1 MGNYWLISVPSAG
14 STKQEKLNLVKAA
27 LAEHGAAPLADVAP
41 FVIPD
46 LKVGT
51 LDSLVLLSDD
61 LAKVD
66 TVAEASVNKLIDTM
80 KMLLNNDTN
89 QVQSTL
95 VVHDKSPDAY
105 VKAFS
110 WNTMKYRVDK
120 PLRETVEAI
129 QQEVSHVDTMMK
141 TRLSTYNQCKANL
154 IALDRKMMGNLAVR
168 SLVDVVKKEHFVLD
182 SEYLTTLLIAVPRC
196 EAGDGSYNN
205 TFSLITA
212 PSRHFLSSTRLS
224 FSQVPVPDFVPDL
237 PRIVPIP
244 PMTLHTCFPFR
255 VLREHKFNEK
265 DLENSRKQ
273 RADLMAMEKEQ
284 WSQLL
289 RLTKTN
295 FGEIFSCW
303 LHIKAIRIFVESV
316 LRHGL
321 PPDFMSAVIEPRHKQ
336 EKKVRDQ
343 LNALFGE
350 HRGKRDKQL
359 EQEFEEMSLLAGV
372 EKEFYAYVNFPLA
385 FQI

>member
-66 TVAEASVNKLIDTM
+66 TVAEASVNKLIDSM

-154 IALDRKMMGNLAVR
+154 TALDRKMMGNLAVR

-182 SEYLTTLLIAVPRC
+182 SEYLTTLLVAVPRN
-196 EAGDGSYNN
+196 SYKLWQE
-205 TFSLITA
+205 SYERIT
-212 PSRHFLSSTRLS
+212 PMVVPRSSQKISEDDEYGLFTVTL
-224 FSQVPVPDFVPDL
+224 FQKVAEDFAAKCRELKFTP
-237 PRIVPIP
+237 
-244 PMTLHTCFPFR
+244 
-255 VLREHKFNEK
+255 REHKFNEK

-303 LHIKAIRIFVESV
+303 LHVKAIRIFVESV

-359 EQEFEEMSLLAGV
+359 EQEFEEMSLLVGV